1 MKQTTTEAGEP
12 QAAAP
17 QVHSPAHEP
26 RHCAVPQ
33 TPLQSAAAPGMKVP
47 DGKAIAF
54 DHPDSAVG
62 EVRLMA
68 ALGTTDRDLC
78 RGIVEQLGDAASYGR
93 DEQALDF
100 MLSVVKSIKPR
111 DQVETMLAVQMAEV
125 HMATLTSARLL
136 ARATAMVQQE
146 YAERA
151 LNKLART
158 FATQT
163 EALRRYRSCG
173 EPNVTVRHVS
183 VSDGGQAIV
192 GQAVV
197 GQAIVGNVTQ
207 APRDTAPRAKP
218 TRAAPAGATPRTAAA
233 AATPAGATSAG
244 ATSAG
249 AVASRGAR
257 PRTAAPKPPPISPL
271 ASADAPMMPPR
282 RAEIAPAP
290 KRRAR

>member
-12 QAAAP
+12 RAAAP

-26 RHCAVPQ
+26 RPCAVPQ
-33 TPLQSAAAPGMKVP
+33 THLQSAAAPRTKAL

-68 ALGTTDRDLC
+68 ALGTTDRDLY

-192 GQAVV
+192 G
-197 GQAIVGNVTQ
+197 NVTQ
-207 APRDTAPRAKP
+207 APRDTVPRVKP
-218 TRAAPAGATPRTAAA
+218 GRAAPAGATPGTTSAGG
-233 AATPAGATSAG
+233 TPAGATSAG
-244 ATSAG
+244 AM
-249 AVASRGAR
+249 ASRDAR
-257 PRTAAPKPPPISPL
+257 PRAAAPKPPPISP
-271 ASADAPMMPPR
+271 SAPADTPMMPPR
-282 RAEIAPAP
+282 RAEITPAA

>member
-1 MKQTTTEAGEP
+1 METDMKQKTTEAAEP

-17 QVHSPAHEP
+17 QVRAPARESRP
-26 RHCAVPQ
+26 CAAPQ
-33 TPLQSAAAPGMKVP
+33 THLQSAAAPRTKVL
-47 DGKAIAF
+47 DGKAVAF
-54 DHPDSAVG
+54 DHPAPAVG

-68 ALGTTDRDLC
+68 APGTTDRDLH
-78 RGIVEQLGDAASYGR
+78 RGIVEQLGEAASLGR

-100 MLSVVKSIKPR
+100 MLSVVRSIKPR

-163 EALRRYRSCG
+163 EALRRYRSRG
-173 EPNVTVRHVS
+173 EPNVTVRQVS

-192 GQAVV
+192 GQA
-197 GQAIVGNVTQ
+197 IVGNVTQ
-207 APRDTAPRAKP
+207 SPRDTAPRAKP
-218 TRAAPAGATPRTAAA
+218 ARAAPADATPGTTSAG
-233 AATPAGATSAG
+233 ATPAGAIPAA
-244 ATSAG
+244 AT
-249 AVASRGAR
+249 ASRGAR
-257 PRTAAPKPPPISPL
+257 PRTAPKPPPISPS

-282 RAEIAPAP
+282 RAKIAPAP

>member
-1 MKQTTTEAGEP
+1 METDMKQKTTEAGEP

-17 QVHSPAHEP
+17 QVHSPAREP
-26 RHCAVPQ
+26 RPCAAPQ
-33 TPLQSAAAPGMKVP
+33 THLQSAAAPRTKALAG
-47 DGKAIAF
+47 GAIAF
-54 DHPDSAVG
+54 DHPDPAVG
-62 EVRLMA
+62 EVRLMP
-68 ALGTTDRDLC
+68 ALGTTDRDLY
-78 RGIVEQLGDAASYGR
+78 RGIVEQLGDAASLGR

-173 EPNVTVRHVS
+173 EPNVTVRQVS
-183 VSDGGQAIV
+183 VGDGGQAI
-192 GQAVV
+192 V

-207 APRDTAPRAKP
+207 SPRDTAPRAKP
-218 TRAAPAGATPRTAAA
+218 ARAAPAGATPGTTAAG
-233 AATPAGATSAG
+233 ATPAGATSAG
-244 ATSAG
+244 AM
-249 AVASRGAR
+249 ASRGAR
-257 PRTAAPKPPPISPL
+257 PRAAPKPPPISPS
-271 ASADAPMMPPR
+271 APADAPMMPPC
-282 RAEIAPAP
+282 RAKIAPAS

>member
-1 MKQTTTEAGEP
+1 MKQKTTEAGEL

-17 QVHSPAHEP
+17 QVHAQAHEP
-26 RHCAVPQ
+26 RPCAVPQ
-33 TPLQSAAAPGMKVP
+33 THLQSAAAPRTKVL
-47 DGKAIAF
+47 DGGAIAF

-62 EVRLMA
+62 EVRPMA
-68 ALGTTDRDLC
+68 ALGTTDRDLY
-78 RGIVEQLGDAASYGR
+78 RGIVEQLGDAASLGC

-163 EALRRYRSCG
+163 EALRRYRSGG
-173 EPNVTVRHVS
+173 EPNVTVRQVS
-183 VSDGGQAIV
+183 VGDGGQAIV

-197 GQAIVGNVTQ
+197 GNVTQ
-207 APRDTAPRAKP
+207 APRVTAPRAKP
-218 TRAAPAGATPRTAAA
+218 ARAAPAGTTSAGVTPAG
-233 AATPAGATSAG
+233 ATPAGAT
-244 ATSAG
+244 
-249 AVASRGAR
+249 ASRAAR
-257 PRTAAPKPPPISPL
+257 PRSTAPKPLPISPS
-271 ASADAPMMPPR
+271 APADAPLMPPR
-282 RAEIAPAP
+282 RAEIAPAA

>member
-1 MKQTTTEAGEP
+1 MKQKITEAGEP

-17 QVHSPAHEP
+17 QVHSPAREP
-26 RHCAVPQ
+26 RPCAVPQ
-33 TPLQSAAAPGMKVP
+33 THLQSAAAPRMKVL

-62 EVRLMA
+62 EVHLMA
-68 ALGTTDRDLC
+68 ALGTTDRDLY

-146 YAERA
+146 HAERA

-158 FATQT
+158 FAAQT

-192 GQAVV
+192 G
-197 GQAIVGNVTQ
+197 NVTQ

-218 TRAAPAGATPRTAAA
+218 ARAAPAGATPGT
-233 AATPAGATSAG
+233 TSAG

-249 AVASRGAR
+249 ATPQAQW
-257 PRTAAPKPPPISPL
+257 PRAAPARVQLHQSRRRFHRRRL
-271 ASADAPMMPPR
+271 PMR
-282 RAEIAPAP
+282 R
-290 KRRAR
+290 

>member
-68 ALGTTDRDLC
+68 ALGTTDRDLY

-146 YAERA
+146 HAERA

-158 FATQT
+158 FAAQT

-192 GQAVV
+192 GQAIV

-207 APRDTAPRAKP
+207 TPRDSAPRAKP
-218 TRAAPAGATPRTAAA
+218 ARAAPAGATPGTTSAG
-233 AATPAGATSAG
+233 ATPAGASSAG
-244 ATSAG
+244 AM
-249 AVASRGAR
+249 ASRDAR
-257 PRTAAPKPPPISPL
+257 PRAAASKPPPISPS

-282 RAEIAPAP
+282 RAEIAPAS

>member
-26 RHCAVPQ
+26 RPCAVPK
-33 TPLQSAAAPGMKVP
+33 TPLQSAAASGMKVP
-47 DGKAIAF
+47 DGETIAF
-54 DHPDSAVG
+54 DHPDPAVG

-68 ALGTTDRDLC
+68 ALGTTDRDLY

-111 DQVETMLAVQMAEV
+111 DQVETMLATQMAEV
-125 HMATLTSARLL
+125 HVATLTSARQF
-136 ARATAMVQQE
+136 ARAVTVVQQD
-146 YAERA
+146 YVERA

-163 EALRRYRSCG
+163 EALRRYRSGG

-183 VSDGGQAIV
+183 VNDG
-192 GQAVV
+192 
-197 GQAIVGNVTQ
+197 GQAIVGNVT
-207 APRDTAPRAKP
+207 TSRAAAG
-218 TRAAPAGATPRTAAA
+218 RAAPAGAN
-233 AATPAGATSAG
+233 PASTTTSRA
-244 ATSAG
+244 
-249 AVASRGAR
+249 AR
-257 PRTAAPKPPPISPL
+257 PRAPVPKRPAISTPAPADAAP
-271 ASADAPMMPPR
+271 PPR
-282 RAEIAPAP
+282 RQ
-290 KRRAR
+290 AR

>member
-1 MKQTTTEAGEP
+1 MKQKTTEAGEL

-17 QVHSPAHEP
+17 QVHAPAREP
-26 RHCAVPQ
+26 RPCAAPQ
-33 TPLQSAAAPGMKVP
+33 THLQSAAAPRTKALAG
-47 DGKAIAF
+47 GAIAF
-54 DHPDSAVG
+54 DHPDPAVG
-62 EVRLMA
+62 EVHLMA
-68 ALGTTDRDLC
+68 SLGTTDRDLH
-78 RGIVEQLGDAASYGR
+78 RGIVEQLGDAVSYGG

-100 MLSVVKSIKPR
+100 MLSVVRSIKPR

-158 FATQT
+158 FAAQT

-197 GQAIVGNVTQ
+197 GQAIVGQAIVGNVTQ
-207 APRDTAPRAKP
+207 TPRDTAPRAKP
-218 TRAAPAGATPRTAAA
+218 ARATLAAGTTSAGATP
-233 AATPAGATSAG
+233 AG

-257 PRTAAPKPPPISPL
+257 PRAAVPKPPPISPS

-282 RAEIAPAP
+282 RAEIASAS
-290 KRRAR
+290 KRRAC